1 MTLLPLPG
9 LLVYVIRFLLA
20 RQWLRTDVR
29 ILQPLLHVD
38 SAAWFG
44 IIILNPWV
52 LGTVMLC
59 ADSFKGRVRELARG
73 IVNAVRD
80 RGRVRELE
88 RGIVNAVLP
97 DSASRPRVEAP
108 LEDRVE
114 AEILGVPRVND
125 LDGIAPAEAEGQV
138 QEPRP
143 TIRMDL
149 MQRPAA
155 GTGTFRILH
164 LSGEL
169 VLELHPEDGTLWN
182 LIRRASEELHIPRD
196 QIRLVPQEGSE
207 GRAYFC
213 VVVRPHEGSS
223 LVYDDEGS
231 FLDYD
236 DYLDVLEPDIA

>member
-1 MTLLPLPG
+1 MGAMMLP
-9 LLVYVIRFLLA
+9 
-20 RQWLRTDVR
+20 
-29 ILQPLLHVD
+29 
-38 SAAWFG
+38 
-44 IIILNPWV
+44 
-52 LGTVMLC
+52 
-59 ADSFKGRVRELARG
+59 ADSFKGRVREL
-73 IVNAVRD
+73 V
-80 RGRVRELE
+80 

-213 VVVRPHEGSS
+213 VVVRPHEGP
-223 LVYDDEGS
+223 LNYDDEGS

-236 DYLDVLEPDIA
+236 DYLDVLEPDFA